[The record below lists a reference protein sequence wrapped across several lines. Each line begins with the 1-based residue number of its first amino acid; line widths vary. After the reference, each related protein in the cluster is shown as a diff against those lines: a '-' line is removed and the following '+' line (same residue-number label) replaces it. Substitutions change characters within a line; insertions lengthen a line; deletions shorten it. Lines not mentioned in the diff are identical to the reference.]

1 MEIVLMDGCV
11 LGRRRAV
18 GLRERGAPRAIWSNP
33 RGRNCALKRLE
44 VGPSRRKL
52 NPGQPRGMVEV
63 DPAPRYYADSGLGG
77 HSFLSFSSHFTNYCI
92 FQTFLMYLTSYSVNF
107 IPRVS
112 KFIQPK
118 TY

>member
-1 MEIVLMDGCV
+1 MSFIFFGGKISSMEIVLMDGCV

-18 GLRERGAPRAIWSNP
+18 GSERGASRAIWSNP

-63 DPAPRYYADSGLGG
+63 DNAPSYYADSG
-77 HSFLSFSSHFTNYCI
+77 
-92 FQTFLMYLTSYSVNF
+92 
-107 IPRVS
+107 
-112 KFIQPK
+112 
-118 TY
+118 

>member
-1 MEIVLMDGCV
+1 MSFIFFGGKISSMEIVLMDGCV

-33 RGRNCALKRLE
+33 RGRNCALERLE

-63 DPAPRYYADSGLGG
+63 DPAPRYYADSG
-77 HSFLSFSSHFTNYCI
+77 
-92 FQTFLMYLTSYSVNF
+92 
-107 IPRVS
+107 
-112 KFIQPK
+112 
-118 TY
+118 